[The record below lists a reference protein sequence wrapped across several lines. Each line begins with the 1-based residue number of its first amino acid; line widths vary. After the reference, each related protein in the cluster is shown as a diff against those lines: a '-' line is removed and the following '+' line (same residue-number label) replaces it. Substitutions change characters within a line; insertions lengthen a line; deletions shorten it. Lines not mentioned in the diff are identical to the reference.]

1 MAGAKSEAGHTAT
14 ANDVMTSPV
23 ITVRTDATISE
34 AANIMLI
41 NRVGSI
47 IVIDENGHHAGLIT
61 ERMMLPQ
68 EVLVPY
74 MRGKAFRILGH
85 EVGDFEN
92 IEETM
97 AEVRTVKVGKVLN
110 ADAATV
116 SRDTHVADIVEL
128 MVSNEVHHIC
138 VVEERKPVGVVSRHD
153 LLRLFFDIGHAPAP
167 ADLAE

>member
-1 MAGAKSEAGHTAT
+1 MS
-14 ANDVMTSPV
+14 SPV

-47 IVIDENGHHAGLIT
+47 IVIDENGHHAGLVT

-97 AEVRTVKVGKVLN
+97 AEVRTLKVGDVMNTK
-110 ADAATV
+110 AATV
-116 SRDTHVADIVEL
+116 SQDTHVADIVEL
-128 MVSNEVHHIC
+128 MVGDEVHHIC
-138 VVEERKPVGVVSRHD
+138 VVEDRKPVGIVSRHD